1 MERAIEILAVIQL
14 TIIGLSHIIHQRA
27 WAEFY
32 IWLRGKGDTGVF
44 ANGFL
49 SLTAGSLIFSFHRVW
64 SGIPLV
70 LTLFGILN
78 ILKAA
83 ICFLFPARAMR
94 SMERVSLERSREFV
108 VAGVVSLA
116 VAAVVGYGLVRGA

>member
-14 TIIGLSHIIHQRA
+14 TVIGLSHIVHHRA
-27 WAEFY
+27 WAEFF
-32 IWLRGKGDTGVF
+32 IWLRGKGDPGVF

-64 SGIPLV
+64 SGIPLE
-70 LTLFGILN
+70 LTVFGILN

-83 ICFLFPARAMR
+83 NCFLFPARAMR
-94 SMERVSLERSREFV
+94 SMERVSLERSRAFV
-108 VAGVVSLA
+108 AAGVLSLA
-116 VAAVVGYGLVRGA
+116 LAAVVGYGLVRGA

>member
-14 TIIGLSHIIHQRA
+14 TIIGLSHIVYHRA
-27 WAEFY
+27 WAEFF
-32 IWLRGKGDTGVF
+32 IWLRSKGESGVF

-70 LTLFGILN
+70 LTVFGILN
-78 ILKAA
+78 ILKAGS
-83 ICFLFPARAMR
+83 CFLLPARAMR
-94 SMERVSLERSREFV
+94 SMQRVSLERSREFV
-108 VAGVVSLA
+108 VAGALSLA
-116 VAAVVGYGLVRGA
+116 IAAVLAYGLVTST

>member
-14 TIIGLSHIIHQRA
+14 TIIGFSHIVHHRA
-27 WAEFY
+27 WAEFF
-32 IWLRGKGDTGVF
+32 IWLRSKGNAGVF
-44 ANGFL
+44 ANGFI

-70 LTLFGILN
+70 LTVFGILN
-78 ILKAA
+78 LLKAA
-83 ICFLFPARAMR
+83 TCFLLPGRAMR

-108 VAGVVSLA
+108 AAGVLSLGI
-116 VAAVVGYGLVRGA
+116 AAVVAYGLVRGT

>member
-1 MERAIEILAVIQL
+1 MERAIETLVVIQL
-14 TIIGLSHIIHQRA
+14 TIIGLSHIVHHRA

-49 SLTAGSLIFSFHRVW
+49 SLTSGSLIFGFHRVW

-70 LTLFGILN
+70 VTVFGILN

-83 ICFLFPARAMR
+83 TCFLLPARAMR
-94 SMERVSLERSREFV
+94 SMQRVSLDRSGEFV
-108 VAGVVSLA
+108 AAGIVSLA
-116 VAAVVGYGLVRGA
+116 IAAVVAYGLVHGA

>member
-14 TIIGLSHIIHQRA
+14 TIIGLSHIIHHRA
-27 WAEFY
+27 WAEFF

-44 ANGFL
+44 ASGFL

-70 LTLFGILN
+70 LTVLGVLN

-83 ICFLFPARAMR
+83 TCFLLPAQAMR
-94 SMERVSLERSREFV
+94 SMQRVSLERSREFV

-116 VAAVVGYGLVRGA
+116 VAAVVGYGLVRGT

>member
-14 TIIGLSHIIHQRA
+14 TVIGVSHIVYHRA
-27 WAEFY
+27 WAEFF
-32 IWLRGKGDTGVF
+32 IWLRGKGDPGVF

-64 SGIPLV
+64 TGIPLV

-83 ICFLFPARAMR
+83 NCFQFPERAMR
-94 SMERVSLERSREFV
+94 SMQRVSLERSREFV
-108 VAGVVSLA
+108 GAGALSLVLAGVLA
-116 VAAVVGYGLVRGA
+116 YGLVTST

>member
-14 TIIGLSHIIHQRA
+14 TIIGLSHIVHHRA
-27 WAEFY
+27 WAEFF
-32 IWLRGKGDTGVF
+32 IWLRSKGTAGVF

-70 LTLFGILN
+70 LTVFALLN
-78 ILKAA
+78 LLKAA
-83 ICFLFPARAMR
+83 SCFLLPELAMR
-94 SMERVSLERSREFV
+94 SMQRVSVARSREFV
-108 VAGVVSLA
+108 VAGVLSLA
-116 VAAVVGYGLVRGA
+116 IAAVVAFGLVRGS

>member
-14 TIIGLSHIIHQRA
+14 TVIGLSHIVHHRA
-27 WAEFY
+27 WAEFF
-32 IWLRGKGDTGVF
+32 IWLRGKGDPGVF

-64 SGIPLV
+64 SGIPLL
-70 LTLFGILN
+70 LTVFGILN

-83 ICFLFPARAMR
+83 NCFLFPARAMR
-94 SMERVSLERSREFV
+94 SMQRVSLERSREFV

-116 VAAVVGYGLVRGA
+116 IAAVIGYELVMSA

>member
-14 TIIGLSHIIHQRA
+14 TVIGVSHIVYHRA
-27 WAEFY
+27 WAEFF
-32 IWLRGKGDTGVF
+32 IWLRGKGDPGVF

-64 SGIPLV
+64 TGIPLV

-78 ILKAA
+78 ILKATN
-83 ICFLFPARAMR
+83 CFLFPERAMR
-94 SMERVSLERSREFV
+94 SMQRVSLERSREFV
-108 VAGVVSLA
+108 GAGALSLVLAGVLA
-116 VAAVVGYGLVRGA
+116 YGLVTST

>member
-14 TIIGLSHIIHQRA
+14 TVIGLSHIVHHRA
-27 WAEFY
+27 WAEFF
-32 IWLRGKGDTGVF
+32 IWLRGKGDPGVF

-70 LTLFGILN
+70 LTVFGILN

-83 ICFLFPARAMR
+83 NCFLFPARAMR

-108 VAGVVSLA
+108 AAGAMSLA
-116 VAAVVGYGLVRGA
+116 IAAVLAYGLVRGA

>member
-1 MERAIEILAVIQL
+1 MERAIEILAVTQL
-14 TIIGLSHIIHQRA
+14 TIIALSHIVHHRA
-27 WAEFY
+27 WAEFF
-32 IWLRGKGDTGVF
+32 IWLRAKGDPGVF

-49 SLTAGSLIFSFHRVW
+49 SLTAGSLIFAFHRVW

-83 ICFLFPARAMR
+83 NCFLFPARAMR
-94 SMERVSLERSREFV
+94 SMQRVSLERSREFV
-108 VAGVVSLA
+108 AAGAVSLA
-116 VAAVVGYGLVRGA
+116 LAAVVAYGLVTSA

>member
-14 TIIGLSHIIHQRA
+14 TVIGVSHIVYNRA
-27 WAEFY
+27 WAEFF
-32 IWLRGKGDTGVF
+32 IWLRGKGDPGVF

-49 SLTAGSLIFSFHRVW
+49 SLTAGSLIFSFHQVW
-64 SGIPLV
+64 TGIPLA

-83 ICFLFPARAMR
+83 NCFLFPERAMR
-94 SMERVSLERSREFV
+94 SMQRVSLERSREFV
-108 VAGVVSLA
+108 GAGALSLVLAGVLA
-116 VAAVVGYGLVRGA
+116 YGLVTST

>member
-1 MERAIEILAVIQL
+1 MERAIEIFAVIQL
-14 TIIGLSHIIHQRA
+14 TIIGLSHIVHHRA
-27 WAEFY
+27 WAEFF
-32 IWLRGKGDTGVF
+32 IWLRAKGDPGVF

-49 SLTAGSLIFSFHRVW
+49 SLTAGSLIFAFHRVW

-83 ICFLFPARAMR
+83 NCFLFPARAMR
-94 SMERVSLERSREFV
+94 SMQRVSLERSREFV
-108 VAGVVSLA
+108 AAGAVSLA
-116 VAAVVGYGLVRGA
+116 LAAVVAYGLVTSA

>member
-14 TIIGLSHIIHQRA
+14 TIIGLSHIVHHRA
-27 WAEFY
+27 WAEFF
-32 IWLRGKGDTGVF
+32 IWLRGKGTTGAF

-70 LTLFGILN
+70 LTVFGILN

-83 ICFLFPARAMR
+83 NCFLFPARAMR
-94 SMERVSLERSREFV
+94 SMERVSLARSREFV
-108 VAGVVSLA
+108 VAGVFSLA
-116 VAAVVGYGLVRGA
+116 IAAVVAVGLVRGA

>member
-14 TIIGLSHIIHQRA
+14 TVIGVSHIVYHRA
-27 WAEFY
+27 WAEFF
-32 IWLRGKGDTGVF
+32 IWLRGKGDPGVF

-49 SLTAGSLIFSFHRVW
+49 SLTAGSLIFSFHQVW
-64 SGIPLV
+64 TGIPLA

-83 ICFLFPARAMR
+83 NCFLFPERAMR
-94 SMERVSLERSREFV
+94 SMQRVSLERSREFV
-108 VAGVVSLA
+108 GAGALSLVLAGVLA
-116 VAAVVGYGLVRGA
+116 YGLVTST

>member
-14 TIIGLSHIIHQRA
+14 TIIGLSHIVHHRA
-27 WAEFY
+27 WAEFF
-32 IWLRGKGDTGVF
+32 IWLRSKGEPGVF

-70 LTLFGILN
+70 LTVFGILN

-83 ICFLFPARAMR
+83 VCFLFPARAMR
-94 SMERVSLERSREFV
+94 SMQRVSLERSRVFV
-108 VAGVVSLA
+108 PAGFISLA
-116 VAAVVGYGLVRGA
+116 IAAVIGYGLVRGA

>member
-1 MERAIEILAVIQL
+1 MERAIEVLAVIQL
-14 TIIGLSHIIHQRA
+14 TIIGLSHIVYHRA
-27 WAEFY
+27 WAEFF
-32 IWLRGKGDTGVF
+32 IWLRAKGDPGVF

-64 SGIPLV
+64 TGIPLV

-83 ICFLFPARAMR
+83 NCFLFPDRAMR
-94 SMERVSLERSREFV
+94 SMQRVSLERSREFV
-108 VAGVVSLA
+108 GAGALSLA
-116 VAAVVGYGLVRGA
+116 LAAVLAYGLVTGT